1 MSWIP
6 SCKLRFLRSLQ
17 DRTFVLHIYTA
28 PTGESVT
35 KVHNH
40 RDKSVKKIL
49 VFQSTRGVAHLPSC
63 CTTANT
69 QKQLCFSSGSLCVGN
84 KSQAIISLLSSRRF
98 AALTDLGRCCP
109 SCNSRSFS
117 GERSWL
123 PLELLASLLSTA
135 VATGLLRILRCTA
148 PFKQF
153 VTSMLKRVVK
163 QALSWEEG
171 ASTVFDCAA
180 IRLDLTGLYL
190 TDRQLPKWSSTT
202 ECTGAAKR
210 SDLHTETQ
218 SVPL

>member
-17 DRTFVLHIYTA
+17 DRTFILHIYTA

-69 QKQLCFSSGSLCVGN
+69 QKQLCFSSGSLCVRN

-98 AALTDLGRCCP
+98 AALTDLGRCCLRATAIAFLERGHGCLL
-109 SCNSRSFS
+109 SCLQASCQQ
-117 GERSWL
+117 L
-123 PLELLASLLSTA
+123 PLAYYESLDAQHLLNSLSPA
-135 VATGLLRILRCTA
+135 C
-148 PFKQF
+148 
-153 VTSMLKRVVK
+153 
-163 QALSWEEG
+163 
-171 ASTVFDCAA
+171 
-180 IRLDLTGLYL
+180 
-190 TDRQLPKWSSTT
+190 
-202 ECTGAAKR
+202 
-210 SDLHTETQ
+210 
-218 SVPL
+218 